1 MPSSRL
7 TLSFFFRSALYT
19 CLAAGGLGAAGCQDA
34 GPEGNPPPAGDTLA
48 QALFVAHDGTLNSY
62 DLATGK
68 ERPGAVQ
75 NIAEPTDLQALA
87 DGTLMVNLTNRNE
100 ILAVNGRTLLES
112 ARLPS
117 STIGGTRPVHSYISP
132 PRNGKSYWLSLNDG
146 AGSVAATSSARL
158 INLTAGSSYLTP
170 VGEVGLGIGHHKAT
184 FSATSERVVIS
195 NISDCSNVITV
206 YDYQNPAA
214 ITPVRTLSAQ
224 DLGWNGSSRA
234 TTCDP
239 TYTNGAPVSPHG
251 CATSKLSGRAYCNL
265 TSSGGLVSIDV
276 DATPP
281 SFKVIATGGAG
292 AGYTKAHTGGR
303 YIFSLQDSPREAD
316 PVHPGVKCQLGQLV
330 VIDAMTDSVV
340 KELPLLYK
348 GPGCQTSLLGTD
360 EETTEPSH
368 MLLTNDGKTL
378 FVTAAGGFMVAAARV
393 RQHLVV
399 DVSDPS
405 NPVQKPSI
413 PVGESSGY
421 HGDALS
427 GDGKYLLVANGL
439 DGTVTQI
446 DTASLMVVRTLTVQ
460 AKPAVLATFGTAEG
474 PGEQTGPIQ

>member
-7 TLSFFFRSALYT
+7 TSSLFRQTALWT
-19 CLAAGGLGAAGCQDA
+19 CLAGVSATGCQDA
-34 GPEGNPPPAGDTLA
+34 GPTGNPPPVEETLA
-48 QALFVAHDGTLNSY
+48 QTLFVAHDGTLNSY
-62 DLATGK
+62 DLVTGK

-75 NIAEPTDLQALA
+75 NIAGPTDLQALA
-87 DGTLMVNLTNRNE
+87 DGTVMVNLTTRNE
-100 ILAVNGRTLLES
+100 ILAVNGRTLLEA

-117 STIGGTRPVHSYISP
+117 STQGGTRPVHSYVSP
-132 PRNGKSYWLSLNDG
+132 LRNGKSYWLSLNDG

-158 INLTAGSSYLTP
+158 VSLTAGSSYLMP
-170 VGEVGLGIGHHKAT
+170 AGEVGLGIGHHKAT

-195 NISDCSNVITV
+195 NISDCSNVITI
-206 YDYQNPAA
+206 YDYANPAA
-214 ITPVRTLSAQ
+214 MTPVRTLSAQ

-251 CATSKLSGRAYCNL
+251 CATSKVSGRAYCNL
-265 TSSGGLVSIDV
+265 TSSGGLVAIDV

-281 SFKVIATGGAG
+281 GFKVISTGGAG
-292 AGYTKAHTGGR
+292 AGYTKAHNSGR

-316 PVHPGVKCQLGQLV
+316 PVHPGAKCQIGQLV
-330 VIDAMTDSVV
+330 VVDAMTDSVV

-378 FVTAAGGFMVAAARV
+378 FITAAGGFMVAAARV

-413 PVGESSGY
+413 PVGVSNGY

-427 GDGKYLLVANGL
+427 GDGKYLLVANQL
-439 DGTVTQI
+439 DGTVTQV
-446 DTASLMVVRTLTVQ
+446 DTATLGVVRTLTVQ
-460 AKPAVLATFGTAEG
+460 AKPTVLATYGTAEG
-474 PGEQTGPIQ
+474 PGEQTGPIP